1 MTDFV
6 KQPMLWMGFVILVV
20 ALIIVADRFE
30 NAESTVADSQKT
42 EPSVNAPESAL
53 LAAKAAELKQ
63 KAEHAHGIVGQNQAG
78 SDEEVVRHQ
87 DMLSEEMKQAI
98 RDKLISHGSGET
110 FTGADGTVV
119 LPSAGRSTQVSVAV
133 QMPDGTIEIR
143 EYSEL
148 PKSTKPLYKVSSQPL
163 K

>member
-53 LAAKAAELKQ
+53 VAAKAGELKQ
-63 KAEHAHGIVGQNQAG
+63 KAEHAHGVVGQNKAG

-98 RDKLISHGSGET
+98 RAQLFQHGEKRTISRP
-110 FTGADGTVV
+110 DGTVIM
-119 LPSAGRSTQVSVAV
+119 PSDGRFTQVPVAV
-133 QMPDGTIEIR
+133 EMPDGSIQIK

-148 PKSTKPLYKVSSQPL
+148 PK
-163 K
+163 